1 MNPPNKLPRV
11 IAAPMTGVSDA
22 KLACAVDSAGG
33 LASLQYFND
42 IFDETYD
49 PFIYLEQQLDEFY
62 ISQGHN
68 NLIVSHGNIERL
80 YGKGAHEKILDIC
93 DNFSVTYIESFH
105 SHHTVNPDPRF
116 EWIHREQLPNEPN
129 WFHTDSNA
137 DYLMFKTPK
146 AAGGGGN
153 ANNLTLPNTKQ
164 PVILSGGV
172 YDKTDV
178 DYYLS
183 LGAIAVEVG
192 TVFAASKE
200 SCLSDATKQS
210 IIDKG
215 LKDLGK
221 FTSDNRQGLNIQDHD
236 DKGFNHMHSLLK
248 GINDPTQGHI
258 YAGEA
263 VERITEILSVADI
276 MKRLT

>member
-1 MNPPNKLPRV
+1 MKTI
-11 IAAPMTGVSDA
+11 IAAPMTGVSNA

-33 LASLQYFND
+33 LASIQYYND
-42 IFDETYD
+42 IFDETYN
-49 PFIYLEQQLDEFY
+49 PFGYLEQQLHEFY
-62 ISQGHN
+62 MSQGHN
-68 NLIVSHGNIERL
+68 NLIVSHGNINKL
-80 YGKGAHEKILDIC
+80 YGSGSHERILDIC
-93 DNFSVTYIESFH
+93 DNFGVTYIESLHFP
-105 SHHTVNPDPRF
+105 HTIDPDPRF
-116 EWIHREQLPNEPN
+116 QWIQRSPIPHEVIGSEQQ
-129 WFHTDSNA
+129 SNA
-137 DYLMFKTPK
+137 DFIMFKTPK
-146 AAGGGGN
+146 AAGGGSQQFGSIK
-153 ANNLTLPNTKQ
+153 LPTISQ
-164 PVILSGGV
+164 PIILSGGV

-221 FTSDNRQGLNIQDHD
+221 FTSDNRQGINIQNYD
-236 DKGFNHMHSLLK
+236 DPGFNHMHSLLK
-248 GINDPTQGHI
+248 GIKDPTKGHI

-263 VERITEILSVADI
+263 VERITEILPVSEI
-276 MKRLT
+276 MRRLT

>member
-1 MNPPNKLPRV
+1 MLDKKI
-11 IAAPMTGVSDA
+11 IAAPMTGVSNA

-33 LASLQYFND
+33 LASVQYYND

-93 DNFSVTYIESFH
+93 DNFGVTYIESLH
-105 SHHTVNPDPRF
+105 APHTVNPDPRF
-116 EWIHREQLPNEPN
+116 EWIQRSPLPNEPN

-263 VERITEILSVADI
+263 VERITEILPIADI
-276 MKRLT
+276 MKRLTCE